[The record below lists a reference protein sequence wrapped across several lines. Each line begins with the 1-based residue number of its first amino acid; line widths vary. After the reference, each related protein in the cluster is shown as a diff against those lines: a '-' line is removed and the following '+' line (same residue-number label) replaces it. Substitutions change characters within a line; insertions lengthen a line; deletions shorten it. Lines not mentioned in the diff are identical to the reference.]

1 MDREQ
6 AKKVLEKYIQ
16 KPNLVKHSLAVEAAM
31 KYFATM
37 NNEDAEYWGN
47 VGLLHDV
54 DYELHPDEHCKKSRE
69 ILEKE
74 GFDDD
79 FIKAVQSHGYE
90 LCTDVKPEKFM
101 EKALITVDQLTG
113 FIIACAM
120 VQPNKKLD
128 DVTLE
133 SMLKKWKKKDFAAGT
148 NRERIEH
155 WASEMGYSLEDT
167 MVHTLSALRTIGYEL
182 GL

>member
-6 AKKVLEKYIQ
+6 AKKILEKYIQ
-16 KPNLVKHSLAVEAAM
+16 KPNLVKHSFAVEAAM

-47 VGLLHDV
+47 VGLLHDI
-54 DYELHPDEHCKKSRE
+54 DYELYPDEHCKKSGE
-69 ILEKE
+69 LLKAE

-79 FIKAVQSHGYE
+79 FIKSIASHGYE
-90 LCTDVKPEKFM
+90 LCSDVKPEKFM

-120 VQPNKKLD
+120 VQPSKKLD

-133 SMLKKWKKKDFAAGT
+133 SMLKKWKKKDFASGT
-148 NRERIEH
+148 HRERIEH
-155 WASEMGYSLEDT
+155 WAKEMGCSLEF
-167 MVHTLSALRTIGYEL
+167 MMENTLGALRTIGYEL